1 MEFNET
7 AKLSVS
13 VTVTYLYLLMVY
25 PLNVTVVTCWT
36 SVIDARRVTV
46 RRDGKM
52 CPFISLRIL
61 WSVCWLDSVRFA
73 SFRYPYVIDSI
84 LPTVLLLLA
93 EACKQVTVLVQLDGK
108 NIAYFD
114 FKEEMLRR
122 QKADS
127 ASHYITLTYA
137 RAGVIDT
144 ITFATD
150 SIYEI
155 GAVVRTATN
164 QLLPVVKKEYSFLAS
179 FPAGAHWEYKL

>member
-1 MEFNET
+1 M
-7 AKLSVS
+7 
-13 VTVTYLYLLMVY
+13 
-25 PLNVTVVTCWT
+25 
-36 SVIDARRVTV
+36 
-46 RRDGKM
+46 
-52 CPFISLRIL
+52 
-61 WSVCWLDSVRFA
+61 
-73 SFRYPYVIDSI
+73 
-84 LPTVLLLLA
+84 
-93 EACKQVTVLVQLDGK
+93 QLDGK

-155 GAVVRTATN
+155 GVVVRTATN
-164 QLLPVVKKEYSFLAS
+164 QLCRL
-179 FPAGAHWEYKL
+179 